1 MRAVAYS
8 IWWSGFILEIVL
20 LLRAA
25 FSKLL
30 SVFPSFYVYVF
41 FVLVQSVVRLL
52 TYRFYPYKVYEYVF
66 WSTEFLGVAIGCLVV
81 FEIYRIGLAS
91 YPGTARLARL
101 LLGIVFALA
110 VAKALVDASQDSRWW
125 VEVTTID
132 VERAVRTVQAVAIA
146 ALITLFLVYAVPFG
160 RNLKGILLGYGIYV
174 GASVLG
180 YTIAQHNDA
189 SFGRLWDVLS
199 PASYGLA
206 LVLWVVYLWAPQA
219 HPEATSLRMEEQ
231 YQQVAA
237 RTRRRLQQA
246 RGFLGKA
253 TNP

>member
-81 FEIYRIGLAS
+81 F
-91 YPGTARLARL
+91 
-101 LLGIVFALA
+101 
-110 VAKALVDASQDSRWW
+110 
-125 VEVTTID
+125 
-132 VERAVRTVQAVAIA
+132 
-146 ALITLFLVYAVPFG
+146 
-160 RNLKGILLGYGIYV
+160 
-174 GASVLG
+174 
-180 YTIAQHNDA
+180 
-189 SFGRLWDVLS
+189 
-199 PASYGLA
+199 
-206 LVLWVVYLWAPQA
+206 
-219 HPEATSLRMEEQ
+219 
-231 YQQVAA
+231 
-237 RTRRRLQQA
+237 
-246 RGFLGKA
+246 
-253 TNP
+253 